1 MSESESRKDISNW
14 EELFDMTYE
23 YLTFLVEQHKVTH
36 DMIVKTTYDILRNAG
51 YKYTY
56 DDVEKVYYDG
66 F

>member
-23 YLTFLVEQHKVTH
+23 YLTFLVEQHEVTH

-51 YKYTY
+51 TNTHMMTL
-56 DDVEKVYYDG
+56 EKVYYDG